1 MNYKLPRTVIAR
13 RYSDLPAGRQAR
25 QSHFLSLRVN
35 RLLFLLPV
43 LALWPIQ
50 LFLKTRPSLATI
62 LSSVLI
68 FLLSRYFFKKSKLS
82 FAIII
87 TVVLSLWFSGALSA
101 NSLSRYVFI
110 NKEKM
115 FLESPA
121 IPSTPLA
128 RIYLN
133 KYSLF
138 VGEYEHNFFNL
149 LDPNRYFF
157 GSHPRE
163 NPAEEVNFIKFP
175 FISIFFILLAVFRVK
190 DDTHIRYLLLSV
202 LVLIF
207 SLSFARDLSSV
218 DFLLYPYIS
227 ALIIS
232 GYVYSLRSKNLFLR
246 LSPYILIPL
255 SFAEYLLL

>member
-1 MNYKLPRTVIAR
+1 M
-13 RYSDLPAGRQAR
+13 
-25 QSHFLSLRVN
+25 
-35 RLLFLLPV
+35 
-43 LALWPIQ
+43 
-50 LFLKTRPSLATI
+50 
-62 LSSVLI
+62 LSSILI
-68 FLLSRYFFKKSKLS
+68 FLLSWLFIKTNKLS
-82 FAIII
+82 LAIIT

-101 NSLSRYVFI
+101 NSLSRYVFS

-121 IPSTPLA
+121 IPSAPLA
-128 RIYLN
+128 RLYLN

-190 DDTHIRYLLLSV
+190 EDTHIRYLLLSV
-202 LVLIF
+202 LVLIL

-218 DFLLYPYIS
+218 DFFLYPYIS

-232 GYVYSLRSKNLFLR
+232 GYIYSLRSKNQFLR

-255 SFAEYLLL
+255 SLFEYFLI